1 MFFSW
6 GVMGYMP
13 GRVPGAGLIRWG
25 HQMGLTDRL
34 QTWAWVLQEGGG
46 EEKKE
51 EEVVVK
57 MRGGFS
63 FSFSEL
69 PHCNLILKLR
79 LQSVINLIIRMG
91 LNRIYPTPRIALSDV
106 RPLDRHCLTFSPH
119 VTCTHTHLMC
129 VCALH
134 MLTHLIRQPS
144 DTLTCQM
151 DWGREGHKSQSHSL
165 RVFS

>member
-1 MFFSW
+1 
-6 GVMGYMP
+6 
-13 GRVPGAGLIRWG
+13 
-25 HQMGLTDRL
+25 
-34 QTWAWVLQEGGG
+34 
-46 EEKKE
+46 
-51 EEVVVK
+51 

-165 RVFS
+165 RVLSLCLCLCHCVCHCICLCLCHCVFLCHCLFVGQAVSPHHSDKMSQRSQVSRVNL